1 MHVKGICAMTNNSS
15 FCCGSTQGHGAG
27 PAPHFP
33 EGGYSFH
40 TKIVLTMIR
49 QIVLWTLV
57 GLTTLLSGQS
67 ISPSLL
73 GSTGAHAS
81 NASFGTLDWSVGE
94 TVVSTL
100 NPAPGSSP
108 VLTQGFHQVFVNAIT
123 PVEDVESDAFAPL
136 VYPNPSREWV
146 QVESPEP
153 VQVRLLN
160 LLGVALIPY
169 GERNTFH
176 SLALHDIPS
185 GTYLLEI
192 ARGNNQP
199 GKFFKLQIIQ

>member
-1 MHVKGICAMTNNSS
+1 MNAKGICAMTNISS
-15 FCCGSTQGHGAG
+15 SCCGSTQGHGAY
-27 PAPHFP
+27 PALHPP

-40 TKIVLTMIR
+40 TKIALTMFRRFI
-49 QIVLWTLV
+49 LWSLV
-57 GLTTLLSGQS
+57 GLTTALSGQS

-73 GSTGAHAS
+73 GSAGAHAS

-100 NPAPGSSP
+100 NPTPGSSP

-123 PVEDVESDAFAPL
+123 PVEDAESDAFAPL

-153 VQVRLLN
+153 VQVRLLD

-169 GERNTFH
+169 GERSTFH
-176 SLALHDIPS
+176 NLALRDIPS

-192 ARGNNQP
+192 ARGDNKP